1 MADLLDAL
9 RLVTSRLDA
18 ADVPYMVS
26 GSLALGYYAQPRMT
40 RDIDIVVEL
49 ERANVPRLVA
59 VFADDFYCDE
69 DAIVRAVESRR
80 LVNLIH
86 LDSAYKIDL
95 IVRKDSEYRRVE
107 FLRRRRVV
115 IDGFEIW
122 IVTPEDL
129 LLSKLVWSLQGNS
142 ELQLRDAA
150 ALAASVP
157 TLDWTYID
165 QWAQELGVAKS
176 LGELHR

>member
-59 VFADDFYCDE
+59 AFADDFYCDE

-95 IVRKDSEYRRVE
+95 IVRQDNEYRRVE
-107 FLRRRRVV
+107 FQRRRSVI

-142 ELQLRDAA
+142 DLQRRDAA
-150 ALAASVP
+150 AIAASVP
-157 TLDWTYID
+157 TLDWPYID
-165 QWAQELGVAKS
+165 RWAQELGVIS
-176 LGELHR
+176 FLEELR